1 MATDTALLV
10 IDMQVGNVGA
20 AYQREAIVARL
31 AGMVAAARAAGTP
44 IVFIQHE
51 DDWLRPGVPE
61 WQFLPALTPA
71 AGELVIRYQN
81 YVFTLAL
88 RFTKN
93 REDAEEV
100 SQDIFIKAYR
110 ALADFKGTSKFST
123 WLYTI
128 VNNTCITFL
137 RKKRLQTHSLDNE
150 GVFEVADSQDSGLR
164 ANLVEQKSK
173 VAMVNNAISLLN
185 PDDAEIIT
193 LFYKS
198 EQSLEEIAQILG
210 LETNTAKVRLHR
222 ARTRLKEK
230 MQQHFSEEVKDIYN

>member
-1 MATDTALLV
+1 LYVTCRANRLSYEGRMSTGLNDTDIISNVLNGDQQAYAGLV
-10 IDMQVGNVGA
+10 N
-20 AYQREAIVARL
+20 
-31 AGMVAAARAAGTP
+31 
-44 IVFIQHE
+44 
-51 DDWLRPGVPE
+51 
-61 WQFLPALTPA
+61 
-71 AGELVIRYQN
+71 RYQN

-100 SQDIFIKAYR
+100 SQDIFVKAYR

-173 VAMVNNAISLLN
+173 VAMVNNAIGLLN

-198 EQSLEEIAQILG
+198 EQSLEEIAQILR

-222 ARTRLKEK
+222 ARSRLKEK